1 MITCTDLSLL
11 ITAIAN
17 FLGTVAALIETRKRQ

>member
-1 MITCTDLSLL
+1 MTCTDLSLL

-17 FLGTVAALIETRKRQ
+17 FLGSVAALLRARGR